1 MEKVARL
8 FSFKTPKMVGIRPDS
23 VLLTFILLIA
33 SFFRLYK
40 IEAYMTFLGDE
51 GRDMIAIY
59 NILHGDLTLL
69 GPASSVGGFF
79 LGPIY
84 YYFAAPFLFLANYN
98 PVGPSVMVAL
108 FGIATVYLVYKLGK
122 EFFSEKVG
130 LAAAF
135 LYAISP
141 VAIVYSKSSWN
152 PNIVPFFSIV
162 TLYLLYKGIARNKKL
177 FLIGSGFSFGIL
189 MQLHY
194 LASFMGVVMFLY
206 VAATAFLGHSDRFIN
221 KAMRFA
227 LNSISVFLGFVM
239 GFLPFL
245 LFEFRHDLLNTK
257 NILRFIL
264 SSEETGLG
272 ISFVPQVW
280 HVFERLFAG
289 LVANYP
295 LPAHFYEYSNGALFL
310 WMVFAIILAVLS
322 TTLFVS
328 LLRKGDVFS
337 KKSLF
342 LFLWFFVPLVLFGF
356 YNKDVYDY
364 YLGIIFPLPFLL
376 VGNFVSKLWET
387 RFRNINPSLMRLS
400 AVLLLGILAFMS
412 LHNTP
417 VKRGQNQQVKQI
429 RDISNLVL
437 STAGERPFNF
447 AIVTGGN
454 SDYAYRYFFKLA
466 GKEPTVIETPALD
479 PERKTVTDQLL
490 IVCETLPCEPL
501 GQAKWEIAGF
511 GRSEID
517 AEWNF
522 SVVKIIRLKHFREN
536 E

>member
-152 PNIVPFFSIV
+152 PNIVPFFSVV
-162 TLYLLYKGIARNKKL
+162 TLYFLYKGKEKNNKILL
-177 FLIGSGFSFGIL
+177 FLSGLTFGVL

-194 LASFMGVVMFLY
+194 LATFIGAVMLLFIFFSSLSGVKEKIKSFKIFLKNSLI
-206 VAATAFLGHSDRFIN
+206 VFSGFFL
-221 KAMRFA
+221 
-227 LNSISVFLGFVM
+227 
-239 GFLPFL
+239 GFLPFFV
-245 LFEFRHDLLNTK
+245 FELRHNFLNTK
-257 NILRFIL
+257 NIISFIF
-264 SSEETGLG
+264 SSEETGL
-272 ISFVPQVW
+272 SLSLLSQVW
-280 HVFERLFAG
+280 HVLERAFPG
-289 LVANYP
+289 LVFNYP
-295 LPAHFYEYSNGALFL
+295 LSSQYHVYSEEFL
-310 WMVFAIILAVLS
+310 IVWFLLS
-322 TTLFVS
+322 IFLGLSSIAF
-328 LLRKGDVFS
+328 
-337 KKSLF
+337 F
-342 LFLWFFVPLVLFGF
+342 LFSIRKHLTSGKNLFFLLWLFVPLILFGL
-356 YNKDVYDY
+356 YRKDIYDY

-376 VGNFVSKLWET
+376 VGNLLYS
-387 RFRNINPSLMRLS
+387 LS
-400 AVLLLGILAFMS
+400 AKKLGSLKIFAKLLGIFLLVVIVLLNIHRNPFS
-412 LHNTP
+412 
-417 VKRGQNQQVKQI
+417 RGPNHQVNQARVTT
-429 RDISNLVL
+429 SFVL
-437 STAGERPFNF
+437 SKTEGKPFNF
-447 AIVTGGN
+447 GLVSGGN
-454 SDYAYRYFFKLA
+454 SDHAYRYFFKLA
-466 GKEPTVIETPALD
+466 GREPVTILNPQQD
-479 PERKTVTDQLL
+479 PQRKTVTDQLL
-490 IVCETLPCEPL
+490 VVCEVADCHPL
-501 GQAKWEIAGF
+501 GNPAWEIAGF
-511 GRSEID
+511 GRAEIE
-517 AEWNF
+517 AEWK
-522 SVVKIIRLKHFREN
+522 VIVLKVIKLKHYEGD
-536 E
+536 